1 MRFKYVYHQEYHDA
15 LSLHDC
21 ACPFAYINRE
31 GNDSAVVL
39 RTLLHL
45 RSVFFF
51 AWIRLIFSSSMFTA
65 CVSRYIAIHIR
76 HMHGRAF
83 VSRINVAFVHTFT
96 RHWSVCMAACGNIRP
111 ASTHSSKA
119 STCILKYMFIEV
131 LWHTSILFVCFS
143 YVFVPYV
150 FISY

>member
-45 RSVFFF
+45 RSVFFCLNQ
-51 AWIRLIFSSSMFTA
+51 IDIFVIHVY

-83 VSRINVAFVHTFT
+83 VSRINVAFVHAFT
-96 RHWSVCMAACGNIRP
+96 RH
-111 ASTHSSKA
+111 
-119 STCILKYMFIEV
+119 
-131 LWHTSILFVCFS
+131 
-143 YVFVPYV
+143 
-150 FISY
+150 